1 MNDLH
6 KHLFCSCFM
15 IEAQWVQMVVILLDQ
30 LSSLVKVLKNT
41 FNKSHVRA
49 IVPHYHTSATLILR
63 IYLHAK

>member
-1 MNDLH
+1 
-6 KHLFCSCFM
+6 M